1 MEREECRLVHRP
13 NLLRRLAFY
22 EACSNA
28 RPRNQTLLDLDLREL
43 ASKSPRPGREGIGL
57 LPKLELSSVDVT
69 FGQWPQVALCV
80 GPVCGR
86 GEAEMVVFR
95 RLAPFHRV
103 RRRRSSCG
111 LA

>member
-1 MEREECRLVHRP
+1 MERGECRPVRRP
-13 NLLRRLAFY
+13 NLLRGLAFC

-28 RPRNQTLLDLDLREL
+28 RLRNRILLDSDFREL
-43 ASKSPRPGREGIGL
+43 ALKSLRLGREGIGL
-57 LPKLELSSVDVT
+57 FPKLELSSVGVT